1 MNPYI
6 KQLHWR
12 YATKVFDADK
22 KIDDATI
29 KSLQEAIQL
38 SASSYGLQPYKV
50 LNVEDKEIRR
60 QLRTASWDQAQ
71 ITDASHLFVFVNN
84 TRMDGKE
91 VDNYISVVGTVRQI
105 EAEKLSRYADFI
117 KSKTVNL
124 PTEIKK
130 SWTARQAYIAL
141 GNLLSAA
148 AMFEVDTCPIEGFEM
163 KNVNQILGLDSAK
176 YSACVIVAIGYR
188 SNDDTTQHLPKVRTP
203 FDELFETI

>member
-1 MNPYI
+1 MNSYI

-12 YATKVFDADK
+12 YATKVFDASK
-22 KIDDATI
+22 KLSDATL

-50 LNVEDKEIRR
+50 LNVEDKEVRR
-60 QLRTASWDQAQ
+60 QLRKASWDQSQ

-91 VDNYISVVGTVRQI
+91 VDNYISKVGEVRQI
-105 EAEKLSRYADFI
+105 EAENLSRYANFI

-124 PTEIKK
+124 PAETKK
-130 SWTARQAYIAL
+130 SWTAQQAYIAL

-148 AMFEVDTCPIEGFEM
+148 AMFEVDTCPIEGFE
-163 KNVNQILGLDSAK
+163 KEKVNQILKLNPSQF
-176 YSACVIVAIGYR
+176 SACVIVAIGYR
-188 SNDDTTQHLPKVRTP
+188 SATDTTQHLPKVRTP
-203 FDELFETI
+203 FNDLFETI